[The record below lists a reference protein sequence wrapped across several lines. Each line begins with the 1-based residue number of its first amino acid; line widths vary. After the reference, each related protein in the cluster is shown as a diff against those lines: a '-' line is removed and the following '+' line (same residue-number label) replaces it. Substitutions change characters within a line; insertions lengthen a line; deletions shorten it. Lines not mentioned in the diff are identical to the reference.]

1 MEPEA
6 ALRLELTGGVNLGR
20 IRLDTE
26 ALAQYLEEK
35 IPLRAVEVHSGALQ
49 PARAE
54 SSSHGDPAELPSRE
68 ALELAAIEEL
78 VANHPLPGLEEDAG
92 ELARF
97 FYQLK
102 EDVRKRASV
111 QEIRERLECSPLVS
125 RLLSQNEELVQP
137 EAVVAAARD
146 RREF

>member
-6 ALRLELTGGVNLGR
+6 ALRLELTGAVNLGR

-35 IPLRAVEVHSGALQ
+35 IPLQAVEVHSGALQ
-49 PARAE
+49 PTRAE
-54 SSSHGDPAELPSRE
+54 SSSHEGPEGPPSRE

-78 VANHPLPGLEEDAG
+78 VANQPLPGLEGEAG

-102 EDVRKRASV
+102 EDVRNRASV

-125 RLLSQNEELVQP
+125 RLLSQTEELVQP

-146 RREF
+146 RREV